1 MSPSMAN
8 QNEPTVPSRI
18 AVPKMK
24 GGVGQFFKEVGVE
37 MRKVIWPTRA
47 ETLRLTYAV
56 LFVCI
61 LFVVYLYV
69 AGYLVNMVIKLLEK
83 GAI

>member
-1 MSPSMAN
+1 MAN
-8 QNEPTVPSRI
+8 QPEPTVPSKI

-24 GGVGQFFKEVGVE
+24 GGLGRFFKEVGIE

-47 ETLRLTYAV
+47 ETARLTYAV
-56 LFVCI
+56 LFVCV

-69 AGYLVNMVIKLLEK
+69 AGFVVEKLIHLLEK
-83 GAI
+83 GTF